1 MGQEDSSASFPLSCG
16 QQGEHGAHLGAQGGK
31 ELNPHVLPALPV
43 SGPGMEIWKVLEHV
57 SVQTPQAS
65 GVAQAS
71 HILI

>member
-43 SGPGMEIWKVLEHV
+43 SGPGMEIWKVLEHSMYWLSGSQLIV
-57 SVQTPQAS
+57 S
-65 GVAQAS
+65 
-71 HILI
+71 L

>member
-43 SGPGMEIWKVLEHV
+43 SGPGVEIWKVLEHSMYWLSGSQLIV
-57 SVQTPQAS
+57 S
-65 GVAQAS
+65 
-71 HILI
+71 L